1 LRGTAPGPETPGNQE
16 AEMLHLLTA
25 VMVCLQG
32 GANERDLEAKLKN
45 LKLTLDFKES
55 TLDALADYV
64 RDVADLNIVV
74 SPKIE
79 KRDGVTLKVT
89 DLSLKS
95 ILSLVLKPRG
105 LICLVKDGVLSI
117 TVKEDEPVVLEIYDV
132 RDVMYSPP
140 DFIAPEID
148 LDSTKPGVICDLGMA
163 TETTPEFPLEELVR
177 AHTGGRSWDENAK
190 ASLKLS
196 NGLLVVKQTKSVQR
210 EIRRMLAEMR
220 TMK

>member
-1 LRGTAPGPETPGNQE
+1 
-16 AEMLHLLTA
+16 MIHLLTA

-32 GANERDLEAKLKN
+32 GAAEREIESKLKN

-79 KRDGVTLKVT
+79 TRDGVTIKVS

-105 LICLVKDGVLSI
+105 LICLLKDGVLQI

-132 RDVMYSPP
+132 RDLMYTPP

-148 LDSTKPGVICDLGMA
+148 LDSTKPGVICDFGMP
-163 TETTPEFPLEELVR
+163 TEAPPDFPLEELVR
-177 AHTGGRSWDENAK
+177 AHAGGRSWEENPK
-190 ASLKLS
+190 TTLKLS
-196 NGLLVVKQTKSVQR
+196 NGLLVVKQTKSVQA
-210 EIRRMLAEMR
+210 EIRRMLGQMR

>member
-1 LRGTAPGPETPGNQE
+1 
-16 AEMLHLLTA
+16 MLHLLTA